1 MATKQELVSKV
12 QEVNFS
18 RTGEKISNADA
29 TLHTDDV
36 INAIEQLLS
45 EGSDVTLGF
54 AKINQGIQA
63 ARTAKNPQTGEPI
76 DVPEKRV
83 IKLKVTPKF
92 KEKLNS

>member
-12 QEVNFS
+12 QEVNFA
-18 RTGEKISNADA
+18 RTGDKLANNEA
-29 TLHTDDV
+29 TLRVDDV
-36 INAIEQLLS
+36 INAIEQLLTG
-45 EGSDVTLGF
+45 GSDVTLGF

-63 ARTAKNPQTGEPI
+63 ARTAKNPQTGEQI

>member
-12 QEVNFS
+12 QEVNFA
-18 RTGEKISNADA
+18 RIGEKLSNSEA
-29 TLHTDDV
+29 TLYTDDV

-76 DVPEKRV
+76 DVPEKRI